1 MLRLI
6 GSLTVMVLLLVGC
19 GGGSGASAPSP
30 PVIAAGSAPDGAV
43 GTAYPGYTFAVASG
57 GAAPLTWSAT
67 GALPPG
73 LELSSAGQ
81 LTGTP
86 VTAGTYAFTVQVAA
100 GTPPLT
106 GTLLVSVRIAGPAP
120 IQITSG
126 PPPAATVGAAYDQHL
141 ESCHAHGLLCWVYGF
156 PLSAS
161 GGVGT
166 VTWSWAA
173 APGSSLPPGLSLAG
187 NLING
192 TAPVRSI
199 GSYRVIVS
207 ATDGGT
213 SPGTAQQQYTINI
226 LNPPPP
232 VVEALPGPHGAT
244 LNQPYSYQFQ
254 ISGLAPVSASE
265 TGALPPGLAPLT
277 ATGVL
282 AGVPNSANL
291 YPIAVHATD
300 AAGQQSAQAFTIG
313 VFPHGFSTTGAMQA
327 PRSGH
332 TSTRLA
338 SGEVLAAGGYS
349 LVAGEAVG
357 VITSELFDPT
367 TGRFAATGAL
377 QVARAGHTATLLC
390 DLATP
395 PCENPKVLIVG
406 GGILASTDTAEL
418 YDPTAGTSTVTVGS
432 LATARGNHTAT
443 RLLSGKVLIAGG
455 TSDGVSTLASAEL
468 FDPATGTFSAT
479 AAPMARARV
488 GHTATLLPDGRVLI
502 AGGVGAEVLDS
513 AELYDPA
520 ARTFSAVRSRMT
532 VARTWHTATL
542 LPGGKVLIAGGG
554 ATASNG
560 DPLATAAELYD
571 PAAVAP
577 AASFTATG
585 ALVTPRSSH
594 TAALLPS
601 GQVLI
606 VGGVYSLG
614 SGQALQHA
622 ELYDPVSGLFTST
635 GGMHAEHGVVTLTVF
650 GSGGQVLAVGGADSN
665 ATAEVYQ

>member
-1 MLRLI
+1 MLRII
-6 GSLTVMVLLLVGC
+6 GLATSLAFLVAC
-19 GGGSGASAPSP
+19 GGGEGTSAP
-30 PVIAAGSAPDGAV
+30 IDV
-43 GTAYPGYTFAVASG
+43 GQT
-57 GAAPLTWSAT
+57 
-67 GALPPG
+67 
-73 LELSSAGQ
+73 
-81 LTGTP
+81 
-86 VTAGTYAFTVQVAA
+86 
-100 GTPPLT
+100 
-106 GTLLVSVRIAGPAP
+106 IK
-120 IQITSG
+120 ITSG
-126 PPPAATVGAAYDQHL
+126 PPPAGTVGAAYDQRI
-141 ESCHAHGLLCWVYGF
+141 EGCGHGNSYCSAYGF

-166 VTWSWAA
+166 LTWTWAA

-192 TAPVRSI
+192 TAPVGSV

-213 SPGTAQQQYTINI
+213 PPGTAVQQYTINI

-232 VVEALPGPHGAT
+232 VVGALPGPHGAT

-254 ISGLAPVSASE
+254 ISGLAPVSVSE

-277 ATGVL
+277 TTGVL

-291 YPIAVHATD
+291 YPITVHATD
-300 AAGQQSAQAFTIG
+300 AAGQHSAQAFTIG

-332 TSTRLA
+332 TSTLLA
-338 SGEVLAAGGYS
+338 SGEVLVAGGYS
-349 LVAGEAVG
+349 LVADEAVG

-395 PCENPKVLIVG
+395 PCANPKVLIVG
-406 GGILASTDTAEL
+406 GGILASTGTAEL
-418 YDPTAGTSTVTVGS
+418 YDPTAGTFTLTVGS

-455 TSDGVSTLASAEL
+455 SDGVSTFASAEL

-479 AAPMARARV
+479 AAPMASARM

-502 AGGVGAEVLDS
+502 AGGVDAEYLDS
-513 AELYDPA
+513 AELYDPV
-520 ARTFSAVRSRMT
+520 ARTFSTVPSPMT

-542 LPGGKVLIAGGG
+542 LPGGKVLIAGG

-585 ALVTPRSSH
+585 ALVTPRSFH
-594 TAALLPS
+594 TAARLPS
-601 GQVLI
+601 GVLI
-606 VGGVYSLG
+606 VGGDYLPG
-614 SGQALQHA
+614 GGQALQHA

-635 GGMHAEHGVVTLTVF
+635 GGMHTERGGFTLTLL
-650 GSGGQVLAVGGADSN
+650 GSGGQVLVVGGTDSN